1 MKKTIAIIHFNTPE
15 LTECCIM
22 SIRKQGCYWPV
33 VVFDNSADITAPAG
47 TNGNDPKEDTIIKAR
62 PFRLKMKGVKVIDNT
77 KGQVIDFD
85 QFLSLYPDRN
95 PQMGVYKSSVWGSA
109 KHIVTVQKLWELL
122 PDGFILVESDTLVK
136 RDITELWK
144 EQYSFCGYVQRNQ
157 QGNRFKVPRI
167 LPMLCYMN
175 VPKLTKEGARYFDPD
190 RCWGLKADANLRGNW
205 FDTGACLLDDVL
217 RMRPRLKGLHVDI
230 RLFIEHYGGGS
241 WHQGDLQ
248 RQSAWLKQ
256 HEALWEPVENNNA
269 KIFICA
275 HTDFEQVV
283 WNDVYEVV
291 DSRKLPKPKNAPSL
305 YFSELWQMKKVSE
318 RKRLPKYIG
327 FCQYRRYFD
336 FMDAV
341 PHLGQIIEKHGAI
354 TTKAEDILHPMGEQ
368 YGTFSN
374 PEDLK
379 ITTDI
384 IHERYPDFAPAWDKA
399 LSNQHMHLGTLSIM
413 KTEDWKEMLAVMWD
427 VANELLK
434 RLGGDM
440 EKRVRENA
448 DAYKVGEFGL
458 TLEMRAG
465 GQMAERINSAWMD
478 WKFPNAAVFPM
489 KLIGDK
495 IEVTFVGGGQES
507 TTKKA
512 SKPKNTRR
520 TNKKDK

>member
-62 PFRLKMKGVKVIDNT
+62 PFRRKMKGVKVIDNT
-77 KGQVIDFD
+77 KGQVINFE

-95 PQMGVYKSSVWGSA
+95 PQLGVYKSSVWGSA
-109 KHIVTVQKLWELL
+109 KHIVTVQKLWEFL

-157 QGNRFKVPRI
+157 NGNRFKVPRI

-217 RMRPRLKGLHVDI
+217 RMRPRLVGLHVDI

-275 HTDFEQVV
+275 HTDFEQAV
-283 WNDVYEVV
+283 WNDVYEVI
-291 DSRKLPKPKNAPSL
+291 DSREIGEGNVPSL
-305 YFSELWQMKKVSE
+305 FYSELWQMMSVSKRKK
-318 RKRLPKYIG
+318 LPKYIG
-327 FCQYRRYFD
+327 FVQYRKYLS
-336 FMDAV
+336 FMDKV
-341 PHLGQIIEKHGAI
+341 PALAKLIDERGAI
-354 TTKAEDILHPMGEQ
+354 TTQPIDLGMTMREQ
-368 YGTFSN
+368 YATWGN
-374 PEDLK
+374 PADLDLM
-379 ITTDI
+379 TDI
-384 IHERYPDFAPAWDKA
+384 IREQHPDMAEAWDKA
-399 LSNQHMHLGTLSIM
+399 LESRLFHPASIAIM
-413 KTEDWKEMLAVMWD
+413 KTEDWREMFSVAWD
-427 VANELLK
+427 VANEYL
-434 RLGGDM
+434 RRIGGDIVARVKAN
-440 EKRVRENA
+440 EKAYHIGEYDFTTLTHEIRV
-448 DAYKVGEFGL
+448 
-458 TLEMRAG
+458 G
-465 GQMAERINSAWMD
+465 GQICERIVSAWMD

-489 KLIGDK
+489 KVIGDK
-495 IEVTFVGGGQES
+495 IEVTF
-507 TTKKA
+507 TPT
-512 SKPKNTRR
+512 SKPKTAKR
-520 TNKKDK
+520 TKSKKE